1 MRVISYD
8 PLWKTLI
15 DRKMKKSELPLSKST
30 LYQLSHDQ
38 SVTMDTIVKICE
50 TLDCS
55 INDVVE
61 VVEIK

>member
-15 DRKMKKSELPLSKST
+15 DRKMKKSDLPLSKSM